1 MCLIKK
7 KAEKDSL
14 LKSFYGN
21 AKVCSTMG
29 NETRVNLRHLL
40 EDIRDSY
47 NMPIEE
53 VIVTELIANA
63 LDSQASEIRFIT
75 EEDGSALICKD
86 NGCGMRRSSLREYH
100 NIAASDKER
109 GKGIGF
115 AGLGAK
121 LSLLIADAV
130 ITETR
135 AGYGSRAAT
144 TWRMTSGTR
153 APWKFI
159 PCPGLVSSSRG
170 TAVRV
175 VLRDGK
181 SPLGDPNFLI
191 KTVRKQFFPLL
202 SPEVHREF
210 LKYFYKKGVAFYV
223 NGRLLS
229 FEEPVALT
237 RRTFFVSLGGKNR
250 RPIGFGSLVRSD
262 GIIPEEESGLSV
274 STYGK
279 VIKHGWE
286 WIGMLPRSH
295 TKIRGT
301 IEIPG
306 LAEILT
312 TNKTDFLSDRASLK
326 KYYRYRKAVQNA
338 ISPILQ
344 EWGEREE
351 YRVAAD
357 RELKPLQ
364 QQIKSAL
371 QQMVGEFPELEP
383 IMGTVYK
390 RTGGTLTEN
399 IETKRQEYLRGASQ
413 EEVAVS
419 AEPNHESETEKP
431 RAAPIKTKEDELGTS
446 LHRRKESGLKI
457 VFEEA
462 TDSAAL
468 GRISEDTI
476 FINSAHP
483 AWKKAKQENLASYHV
498 LSAVAWT
505 LSEFLEPNRSPQDFV
520 SRFLASWGNGGQQ
533 PLLLL

>member
-1 MCLIKK
+1 MPLLI
-7 KAEKDSL
+7 
-14 LKSFYGN
+14 SFNGN
-21 AKVCSTMG
+21 AKVCSAMG

-47 NMPIEE
+47 NAPIEE
-53 VIVTELIANA
+53 VIVTELVANA
-63 LDSQASEIRFIT
+63 LDSQASDIGFIT
-75 EEDGSALICKD
+75 DEDGSALICKD

-121 LSLLIADAV
+121 LSLLIAEAV

-144 TWRMTSGTR
+144 TWRMASGTR

-159 PCPGLVSSSRG
+159 PCPGLISSSRG
-170 TAVRV
+170 TAVRI
-175 VLRDGK
+175 VLRHK

-191 KTVRKQFFPLL
+191 TTVRKQFFPLL
-202 SPEVHREF
+202 SPEIHREF

-223 NGRLLS
+223 NGQLLS
-229 FEEPVALT
+229 FEEPVALS
-237 RRTFFVSLGGKNR
+237 RRTFFISLGGKNR

-262 GIIPEEESGLSV
+262 GVIPEEESGLSV

-295 TKIRGT
+295 AKIRGS

-312 TNKTDFLSDRASLK
+312 TNKTDFFSDRASLK

-351 YRVAAD
+351 NAVDVD

-371 QQMVGEFPELEP
+371 QQMIGEFPELEP
-383 IMGTVYK
+383 IMGTYYK
-390 RTGGTLTEN
+390 RTGGALSEN
-399 IETKRQEYLRGASQ
+399 IANGRQEYLQGVMQ
-413 EEVAVS
+413 EEIAAPAKS
-419 AEPNHESETEKP
+419 NPESDVEES
-431 RAAPIKTKEDELGTS
+431 RAKPIKTKEDELGTGI
-446 LHRRKESGLKI
+446 HRRKQS
-457 VFEEA
+457 V
-462 TDSAAL
+462 
-468 GRISEDTI
+468 
-476 FINSAHP
+476 
-483 AWKKAKQENLASYHV
+483 
-498 LSAVAWT
+498 
-505 LSEFLEPNRSPQDFV
+505 
-520 SRFLASWGNGGQQ
+520 
-533 PLLLL
+533 